1 MKIGNIVSAMP
12 ALRKVA
18 AADMRPRTLYKVSK
32 LMDSLDHVLMFYNER
47 QANLVKS
54 MGHEIDTGWRVDDD
68 KIDEY
73 RKKMQEVI
81 DVDVADEIEPVKI
94 PVDENVKLS
103 YQDLCLLRGLIELE
117 AEE

>member
-1 MKIGNIVSAMP
+1 MKIGNIVSAVP

-18 AADMRPRTLYKVSK
+18 AADMRPKTLYKVSK
-32 LMDSLDHVLMFYNER
+32 LMDSLDHVLTFYNER
-47 QANLVKS
+47 QSYFVKS
-54 MGHEIDTGWRVDDD
+54 MGHETDTGWRVDDG
-68 KIDEY
+68 KVDEY

-81 DVDVADEIEPVKI
+81 DVEVADEIEPVKI

>member
-1 MKIGNIVSAMP
+1 MEYENREYRFGYASAAEGRGGRHEAEN
-12 ALRKVA
+12 ALQG
-18 AADMRPRTLYKVSK
+18 
-32 LMDSLDHVLMFYNER
+32 VLTFYNER
-47 QANLVKS
+47 QAHLVKS

-81 DVDVADEIEPVKI
+81 DVEVADEIEPVKI

>member
-32 LMDSLDHVLMFYNER
+32 IMDSLDHALTFYNER
-47 QANLVKS
+47 QAYLVKS
-54 MGHEIDTGWRVDDD
+54 MGHETGTGWRVDDD
-68 KIDEY
+68 KVEEY

-81 DVDVADEIEPVKI
+81 DVEIADEIEPVKI

>member
-32 LMDSLDHVLMFYNER
+32 LMDSLDHALTFYNER
-47 QANLVKS
+47 QAYLVKS
-54 MGHEIDTGWRVDDD
+54 MGHETGTGWRVNDD
-68 KIDEY
+68 KVEEY

-81 DVDVADEIEPVKI
+81 DVEIADEIESVKI
-94 PVDENVKLS
+94 PIDENVKLS

>member
-1 MKIGNIVSAMP
+1 
-12 ALRKVA
+12 
-18 AADMRPRTLYKVSK
+18 
-32 LMDSLDHVLMFYNER
+32 
-47 QANLVKS
+47 

-81 DVDVADEIEPVKI
+81 DVEVADEIEPVKI

>member
-32 LMDSLDHVLMFYNER
+32 LMDSLDHVLTFYNER
-47 QANLVKS
+47 QAYLVKS
-54 MGHEIDTGWRVDDD
+54 MGHETGTGWRVDDD

-81 DVDVADEIEPVKI
+81 DVEIADKIEPVKI

>member
-12 ALRKVA
+12 ALQKVA

-32 LMDSLDHVLMFYNER
+32 LMDSLDHALTFYNER
-47 QANLVKS
+47 QAYLVKS
-54 MGHEIDTGWRVDDD
+54 MGHETGTGWRVDDD
-68 KIDEY
+68 KVEEY

-81 DVDVADEIEPVKI
+81 DVEIADEIEPVKI

>member
-32 LMDSLDHVLMFYNER
+32 LMDSLDHALTFYNER
-47 QANLVKS
+47 QAYLVKS
-54 MGHEIDTGWRVDDD
+54 MGHETGTGWRVDDD
-68 KIDEY
+68 KVEEY
-73 RKKMQEVI
+73 RKKIQEVI
-81 DVDVADEIEPVKI
+81 DVEIADEIEPVKI